1 MRWDRAR
8 GIGPAAF
15 SAVAAAGLALTEWAS
30 VSSKSQLMSRS
41 EIEQVFERLS
51 EVIEPEAELEWETP
65 LDLLVAV
72 VLSAQTTDKA
82 VNRVTRSLWQQC
94 RTCED
99 YLQLGEK
106 RLQDALKTIGLYRN
120 KAKSLLGICRMLLAE
135 YDGNVPDSREALER
149 LPGVGR
155 KSANVVLN
163 VAFGQPTLA
172 VDTHIFRVA
181 NRLGMA
187 DAGTPLQTEKQVVD
201 RIPKRFAQ
209 DAHHYLLLHGR
220 YTCKARRPEC
230 WRCVLSDVCPYEPK
244 TPQPDD

>member
-1 MRWDRAR
+1 
-8 GIGPAAF
+8 
-15 SAVAAAGLALTEWAS
+15 
-30 VSSKSQLMSRS
+30 MSEA

-51 EVIEPEAELEWETP
+51 EVIDPKAELEWDTP
-65 LDLLVAV
+65 LDLLIAV

-82 VNRVTRSLWQQC
+82 VNEVTRSLWRRC
-94 RTCED
+94 RACED
-99 YLQLGEK
+99 YLALGEDA
-106 RLQDALKTIGLYRN
+106 LQDALKTIGLYRN
-120 KAKSLLGICRMLLAE
+120 KTRSVLGICRMLLDE
-135 YDGNVPDSREALER
+135 YDGRVPDSREALER

-187 DAGTPLQTEKQVVD
+187 DAKTPLQTEQQVVD
-201 RIPKRFAQ
+201 RIPERFAR

-220 YTCKARRPEC
+220 YTCKARKPEC
-230 WRCVLSDVCPYEPK
+230 WRCVLSDLCPYEPK
-244 TPQPDD
+244 TPQPGE